1 MLKSNIVD
9 NIRKIEQ
16 RESHL
21 WIMTLG
27 LLVMYAAILISTYLL
42 NLNDAPPSLSDYKS
56 TAVKAVEGLIILT
69 LLFTIYVLHIRSTFR
84 RMKRIFEVHAMRDN
98 LTGLYNRY
106 YFEERI
112 KEEIQR
118 ADRQTQTLAILLC
131 DVDNFKTIND
141 KQGHPAGDRAL
152 KKVAEAIQEA
162 TRGIDLVC
170 RWGGDEMVVVLSN
183 STREGVTIAAERI
196 GKRVRHIGAN
206 EEFPLDLSIGVALY
220 PDHGQTTNDLIR
232 MADRALYIAKKGG
245 DKVHIG
251 EEEYRLDDHAL
262 NTVFQPIVDT
272 RTQQIIGYEAL
283 SRDPQGK
290 LEIGQLFK
298 RYQAVGQLK
307 ELKTLCLNLQLQRA
321 TKLELKKVFINVD
334 FSVLSEFKTIP
345 ALQGP
350 EVILEISETEA
361 LLDIDRHL
369 EIAKKWRARG
379 YKFAIDD
386 FGAGFISLAFVA
398 KLLPD
403 YIKLDRSAIVQ
414 AAASEQFGR
423 FLKDLTLAFRNYSKE
438 GIIAEGIETE
448 KELRIAIETGTY
460 LAQGMLLG
468 KPRAINTPPSADFAT
483 PDLDSDPKLV

>member
-1 MLKSNIVD
+1 
-9 NIRKIEQ
+9 
-16 RESHL
+16 
-21 WIMTLG
+21 
-27 LLVMYAAILISTYLL
+27 
-42 NLNDAPPSLSDYKS
+42 
-56 TAVKAVEGLIILT
+56 
-69 LLFTIYVLHIRSTFR
+69 
-84 RMKRIFEVHAMRDN
+84 
-98 LTGLYNRY
+98 
-106 YFEERI
+106 
-112 KEEIQR
+112 
-118 ADRQTQTLAILLC
+118 
-131 DVDNFKTIND
+131 
-141 KQGHPAGDRAL
+141 
-152 KKVAEAIQEA
+152 
-162 TRGIDLVC
+162 
-170 RWGGDEMVVVLSN
+170 
-183 STREGVTIAAERI
+183 
-196 GKRVRHIGAN
+196 
-206 EEFPLDLSIGVALY
+206 
-220 PDHGQTTNDLIR
+220 
-232 MADRALYIAKKGG
+232 LYIAKKGG

-251 EEEYRLDDHAL
+251 EEEYRLDDDAL

-272 RTQQIIGYEAL
+272 RTEQIIGYEAL

-321 TKLELKKVFINVD
+321 STLGLKKVFINVD
-334 FSVLSEFKTIP
+334 FSVLSEYKTIP
-345 ALQGP
+345 ALRGP

-361 LLDIDRHL
+361 LLDIERHL
-369 EIAKKWRARG
+369 EIAKKWRAQG

-468 KPRAINTPPSADFAT
+468 KPRAIDGPPSPDFAA
-483 PDLDSDPKLV
+483 PGLDSDPKLV